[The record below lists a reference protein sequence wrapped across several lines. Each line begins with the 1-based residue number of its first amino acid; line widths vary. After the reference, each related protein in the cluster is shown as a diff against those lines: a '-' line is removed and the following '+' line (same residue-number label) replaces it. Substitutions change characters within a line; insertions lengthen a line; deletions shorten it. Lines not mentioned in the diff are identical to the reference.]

1 MVPVPIQVL
10 AISGSLR
17 RRSSRTAARQ
27 AAAQL
32 APAGMQ
38 VDVLTPHDMPHYDAD
53 LELDQGIPAAAES
66 LR

>member
-1 MVPVPIQVL
+1 
-10 AISGSLR
+10 
-17 RRSSRTAARQ
+17 
-27 AAAQL
+27 
-32 APAGMQ
+32 MQ